1 MGEEDTLEMSG
12 ASPHPPWEGID
23 DGFTAASLVDDVYV
37 RDGEETSDMEVSIRG
52 RPISKF

>member
-12 ASPHPPWEGID
+12 ASPHPPWEGVD